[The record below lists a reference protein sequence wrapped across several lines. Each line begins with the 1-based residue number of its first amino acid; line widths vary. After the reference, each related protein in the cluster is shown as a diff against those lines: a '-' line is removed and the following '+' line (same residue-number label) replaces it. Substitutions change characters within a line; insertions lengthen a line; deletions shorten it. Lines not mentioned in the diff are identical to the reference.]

1 MPALIFDCDGVLA
14 DTERDGHLPA
24 FNEAFAEFRLDLH
37 WDLPTYAEKV
47 KIGGG
52 KERIAS
58 DLPPRADTEELV
70 KGLHKRKTELFLD
83 RVRDGL
89 LPARPGIHRL
99 IAEALAA
106 GWTVAVASTSAEP
119 SVRGVLE
126 HAVGPELAARCHVY
140 AGDIVAAKK
149 PAPDIYLLVL
159 HDLGLDPRD
168 CIVVEDSGIGLQA
181 ALAAGLTTVI
191 TISTFTTEDD
201 FAGAALVVD
210 HLGEPDQPSTVISG
224 PADLA
229 DTYVSLSTLESL
241 LPSTQQE
248 EPK

>member
-37 WDLPTYAEKV
+37 WDVPTYAEKV

-58 DLPPRADTEELV
+58 DLPPRADTDEV
-70 KGLHKRKTELFLD
+70 VRGVHKRKTELFLD

-89 LPARPGIHRL
+89 LPGRPGIHRL
-99 IAEALAA
+99 IAEALQA
-106 GWTVAVASTSAEP
+106 GWTVAVASTSAEA

-126 HAVGPELAARCHVY
+126 HAVGAALAARCHVY

-159 HDLGLDPRD
+159 RDLGLDPRE

-191 TISTFTTEDD
+191 TVSTFTAEDD

-210 HLGEPDQPSTVISG
+210 HLGEPGQPSIVISG

-229 DTYVSLSTLESL
+229 DGFVTLSHLESL

-248 EPK
+248 EPR

>member
-14 DTERDGHLPA
+14 DTELDGHLPA
-24 FNEAFAEFRLDLH
+24 FNDAFAEFRLDLH
-37 WDLPTYAEKV
+37 WDVPTYAEKV

-58 DLPPRADTEELV
+58 DLPRRADIDELV
-70 KGLHKRKTELFLD
+70 KGLHKRKTELFLE

-89 LPARPGIHRL
+89 LPGRPGIHRL
-99 IAEALAA
+99 IAEAIAA

-126 HAVGPELAARCHVY
+126 HAVGAELAAQCHVY

-159 HDLGLDPRD
+159 HDLGLDPD
-168 CIVVEDSGIGLQA
+168 ECIVIEDSGIGLQA
-181 ALAAGLTTVI
+181 ARAAGLATVI
-191 TISTFTTEDD
+191 TVSTFSAEDD
-201 FAGAALVVD
+201 FTGAALVID
-210 HLGEPDQPSTVISG
+210 HLGEPDNPSTVLAGPDGLVSG
-224 PADLA
+224 
-229 DTYVSLSTLESL
+229 YVTLSTLESL
-241 LPSTQQE
+241 LPSTHQE
-248 EPK
+248 EPR